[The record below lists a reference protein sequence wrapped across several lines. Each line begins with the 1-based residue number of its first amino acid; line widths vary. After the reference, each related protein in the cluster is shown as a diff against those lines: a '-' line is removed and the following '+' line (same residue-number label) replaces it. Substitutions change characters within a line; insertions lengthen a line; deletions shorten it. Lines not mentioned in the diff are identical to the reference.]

1 MFEFLLLTSIA
12 LIVFSQ
18 ELPTKQQKNQKSVST
33 DAPSGVNSKKT
44 KNLIQAPPKQKKQPQ
59 RNIFERAA

>member
-18 ELPTKQQKNQKSVST
+18 ELPTEDQ
-33 DAPSGVNSKKT
+33 KT
-44 KNLIQAPPKQKKQPQ
+44 KTSMPNDGSPTATPKKPKNPVKPSQKLKKQPRQ
-59 RNIFERAA
+59 KIFDRAA